1 MTPEQ
6 KAELRKKMQARDPSK
21 SDTGAGE
28 TSASQSAAEK
38 AALKRG
44 LKPEEGT
51 IKISTLRAQLATI
64 DPQPDEQ
71 ARKDAIGIVHQFL
84 APYLKKRGIK
94 FSEQQEHQLA
104 SNILNI
110 ITERNNVK

>member
-6 KAELRKKMQARDPSK
+6 KDELRKKMQARDPSK
-21 SDTGAGE
+21 SDVGAGE
-28 TSASQSAAEK
+28 TSASQADAEK
-38 AALKRG
+38 AALARG
-44 LKPEEGT
+44 LDSEQGA

-64 DPQPDEQ
+64 DPQPDER
-71 ARKDAIGIVHQFL
+71 ARKAAIGIVHQFL
-84 APYLKKRGIK
+84 APYLKKHGIR